1 MMTMKKRAYD
11 VATQVSN
18 LAELNP
24 FNNTRQRD
32 FVEARALICL
42 ILNKYLGIG
51 LTRIANFF
59 KENGK
64 DMHHA
69 TVLHLVRSFDTYKFY
84 NKNLDKWLDI
94 VVNDI
99 DDVGNENKRILIKH
113 RIKYLTNKDIDELA
127 LYTEDMYNKVLQK
140 EESI

>member
-24 FNNTRQRD
+24 FNNTRQREY
-32 FVEARALICL
+32 VEARALICL

-140 EESI
+140 EEV

>member
-94 VVNDI
+94 IVNEI
-99 DDVGNENKRILIKH
+99 DDVGNGNKRMLIKH

-140 EESI
+140 EEV